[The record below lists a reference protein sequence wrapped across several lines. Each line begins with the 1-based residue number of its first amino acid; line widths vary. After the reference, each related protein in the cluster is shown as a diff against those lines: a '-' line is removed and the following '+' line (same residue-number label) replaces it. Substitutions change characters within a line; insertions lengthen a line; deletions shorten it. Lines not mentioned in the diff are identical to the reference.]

1 MSQRGAEIDA
11 AECRSYRIIVA
22 VLLGLALLMFAY
34 PVVRVF
40 WNFEI
45 DSNEGWNAYYQLRA
59 IAGQS
64 LYQLDSPLFFNNYPP
79 LSFYLVGA
87 LAALIGDPML
97 AGRAVSLL
105 ALVAIALSTGTIV
118 RSAGGSRTDARLAI
132 ATCIGLFAAFAT
144 DYLGMNDPQ
153 LLGQAFV
160 VAGLAV
166 HLGGS
171 GGWRRGLA
179 VAVLF
184 AVGALTK
191 HNLVVVPLVVAVDL
205 LRRGPPAQ
213 RAAFFAAGLGLA
225 ALSAALLWLVVGP
238 TFFAQVLA
246 TRTWDVARGFLF
258 TTEILGRFQA
268 PLAVVGL
275 GLIAARR
282 QRPAGLVGAY
292 LLLALVAGAGFAGG
306 ANTDINVF
314 FDVSIALA
322 IGTGLVAHQL
332 GRRFSWPQT
341 RTVLALAANA
351 GVLFTAPLALGR
363 FGVDAA
369 GEMDRREQLFNADVA
384 YLRALP
390 GPALCQSQLLCFRA
404 GKDMY
409 YDSFNVHQAIAA
421 GHLPKDALI
430 DKLRRHQ
437 IAVLQISDTP
447 EFGEGEYPGVQS
459 MPARFIHFSDQEF
472 AILNREYRVDRVGE
486 SGRFYRPKD

>member
-1 MSQRGAEIDA
+1 MPEKIESIDA
-11 AECRSYRIIVA
+11 PSRGYRITVA
-22 VLLGLALLMFAY
+22 ALLGLALLTFAY
-34 PVVRVF
+34 PAIRIF

-64 LYQLDSPLFFNNYPP
+64 LYRLESPLFFNNYPP

-97 AGRAVSLL
+97 AGRAVSLA
-105 ALVAIALSTGTIV
+105 ALLVIAGSTGAIV
-118 RSAGGSRTDARLAI
+118 RSAGGSRTDSRLAV
-132 ATCIGLFAAFAT
+132 ATCIGLFAVFAT

-171 GGWRRGLA
+171 GSARRGA
-179 VAVLF
+179 VVALLF
-184 AVGALTK
+184 AIGVLTK
-191 HNLVVVPLVVAVDL
+191 HNLVVVPLLVAADVG
-205 LRRGPPAQ
+205 RRGPPAQ
-213 RAAFFAAGLGLA
+213 RAAFFATGLGLA
-225 ALSAALLWLVVGP
+225 AASAATLWFAVGP
-238 TFFAQVLA
+238 AFFTQVLA
-246 TRTWDVARGFLF
+246 SRTWDVARAFLF
-258 TTEILGRFQA
+258 TTETLGRFQA

-275 GLIAARR
+275 GLMAARAH
-282 QRPAGLVGAY
+282 RPAGLIAVY
-292 LLLALVAGAGFAGG
+292 LLLALVAGAFFAGG

-322 IGTGLVAHQL
+322 IGTGLIAHLL
-332 GRRFSWPQT
+332 GRRFSWKRT
-341 RTVLALAANA
+341 ATVLALAANA
-351 GVLFTAPLALGR
+351 GMLFAAPLALGR

-369 GEMDRREQLFNADVA
+369 GEMDRREGLFNADVA

-404 GKDMY
+404 AKPMY
-409 YDSFNVHQAIAA
+409 YDSFNVHQAIVA
-421 GHLPKDALI
+421 GHLPADVLI

-437 IAVLQISDTP
+437 IAVVQISDGP
-447 EFGEGEYPGVQS
+447 EFGDGDYPGVQS
-459 MPARFIHFSDQEF
+459 MPARYIHFADPVFQTL
-472 AILNREYRVDRVGE
+472 AREYVVDRVGV
-486 SGRFYRPKD
+486 SGRFYRPHP

>member
-1 MSQRGAEIDA
+1 MSEPATEAES
-11 AECRSYRIIVA
+11 RSYRITVT

-34 PVVRVF
+34 PMVRIF

-64 LYQLDSPLFFNNYPP
+64 LYTLDSPLFFNNYPP

-87 LAALIGDPML
+87 LTALVGDPML
-97 AGRAVSLL
+97 AGRAVSLA
-105 ALVAIALSTGTIV
+105 ALLSIALSSGAIV
-118 RSAGGSRTDARLAI
+118 RRAGGSGTDGRLAV

-153 LLGQAFV
+153 LLGQAFI

-166 HLGGS
+166 HLGGP
-171 GGWRRGLA
+171 GTARRGAA
-179 VAVLF
+179 VALLF
-184 AVGALTK
+184 AIGVLTK

-225 ALSAALLWLVVGP
+225 AAAALVLWLAVGKS
-238 TFFAQVLA
+238 FFTQVLA
-246 TRTWDVARGFLF
+246 TRTWDVARSFLF
-258 TTEILGRFQA
+258 TTEILGRLQA

-275 GLIAARR
+275 GLFAARGR
-282 QRPAGLVGAY
+282 RPSGLIAGY

-322 IGTGLVAHQL
+322 IGTGLVAHRL
-332 GRRFSWPQT
+332 GQRFSWRQT
-341 RTVLALAANA
+341 RTVVALAANA
-351 GVLFTAPLALGR
+351 GIIFYAPLALGR
-363 FGVDAA
+363 FGVDVA
-369 GEMDRREQLFNADVA
+369 GEMDRRESLFNADVD
-384 YLRALP
+384 YLRDLP
-390 GPALCQSQLLCFRA
+390 GPVLCQSQLLCFRA
-404 GKDMY
+404 GRDMY

-421 GHLPKDALI
+421 GHLPADVLI
-430 DKLRRHQ
+430 DKLERHQ
-437 IAVLQISDTP
+437 IAVVQISDGP
-447 EFGEGEYPGVQS
+447 EFGDGEYPGVQS
-459 MPARFIHFSDQEF
+459 MPARYIHFADPVF
-472 AILNREYRVDRVGE
+472 ATLAREYVVDRVGI
-486 SGRFYRPKD
+486 SGRFYRPRQTP